1 MHEKGGF
8 DGENAGL
15 PVGLAAR
22 GAELPRDGRHSRA
35 RPAAARHGPRNS
47 PMSRIFC

>member
-8 DGENAGL
+8 DGETAGL

-22 GAELPRDGRHSRA
+22 GAELPRGVLHGRA